1 VTPRYVVRKAE
12 DISGRPI
19 PADEPCLVV
28 RGQDVLAPTMLR
40 LYIRL
45 YRDSEFYDQ
54 KVVDELRDHL
64 QRLADWQAANAGYV
78 KLADR
83 E

>member
-1 VTPRYVVRKAE
+1 M
-12 DISGRPI
+12 
-19 PADEPCLVV
+19 
-28 RGQDVLAPTMLR
+28 LAPTILR

-45 YRDSEFYDQ
+45 YRDSVGHEQ

-78 KLADR
+78 KLAD
-83 E
+83 